1 MRHHAH
7 DVASLATDSRD
18 IAQRAVRIIQI
29 ADNHT
34 VLEPGMILSVEP
46 MFGNRH
52 GFYDLEDQ
60 YVVTERG
67 AECLHE
73 AAPEDLPVIGG

>member
-1 MRHHAH
+1 
-7 DVASLATDSRD
+7 
-18 IAQRAVRIIQI
+18 
-29 ADNHT
+29 
-34 VLEPGMILSVEP
+34 MILSVEP

-73 AAPEDLPVIGG
+73 PAPEELPVLAG